1 MSLPVIQLDHVSK
14 RYPNG
19 FLALDKVSLAFHS
32 GEIHALLGE
41 NGAGKSTLMNIL
53 YGVHE
58 PSDGGV
64 LMDGRQV
71 IHRRPADAIANG
83 IGMVHQHFK
92 LVMPF
97 TVTEN
102 LALVAKGARR
112 AEFRRHADVRAFM
125 ARYGVDLDPAA
136 IVGHLPLALQQRVE
150 ILKALINDS
159 RVLLL
164 DEPSTILTPT
174 EIENLYATLRRIAEQ
189 GTAVAVVTHNVNEVL
204 THVDRYTVLRR
215 GQTNG
220 AGLVAQTTAG
230 ELVERIVGH
239 AVDGVARIGAQRK
252 GQGERMTLTDVTLR
266 PSSGSPGLHQINVT
280 LRAGEVVGIAGVEG
294 NGQSELFGLLAGQR
308 QPETGQVQRSDT
320 DVTVALVPQD
330 RHHEGLSLDLSVA
343 QNLLYSRIMRGDY
356 RRAGLLDHRA
366 IGEQAKQM
374 IAESDIRTWS
384 HTSTARSLSGGNQQ
398 KIVVARAMAQAASV
412 IVVYQ
417 PTRGLDVAAAEAVLT
432 RLAAAADAGTC
443 VVIISSNIEE
453 LIRVSDRILVLNGGR
468 ITGEVSGTNM
478 SISAIGPLMVLN
490 AVEPSVE
497 GSGQTNTF
505 TSREPLD
512 A

>member
-1 MSLPVIQLDHVSK
+1 MSVPVIALDHVSK

-19 FLALDKVSLAFHS
+19 FLALEKVSLAFED

-58 PSDGGV
+58 PSEGGV
-64 LMDGRQV
+64 LMEGRQV
-71 IHRRPADAIANG
+71 IHRRPADAIAKG

-112 AEFRRHADVRAFM
+112 KAFRRHADVRAFM
-125 ARYGVDLDPAA
+125 ERYGVDLDPAA
-136 IVGHLPLALQQRVE
+136 VVGHLPLALQQRVE
-150 ILKALINDS
+150 ILKALVNDS

-164 DEPSTILTPT
+164 DEPSTILTPA
-174 EIENLYATLRRIAEQ
+174 EIENLYATLRRIADR
-189 GTAVAVVTHNVNEVL
+189 GTAVAVVTHNVDEVL
-204 THVDRYTVLRR
+204 AHVDRYTVLRR
-215 GQTNG
+215 GRTNG
-220 AGLVAQTTAG
+220 TGLIAETTAAD
-230 ELVERIVGH
+230 LVERIVGH
-239 AVDGVARIGAQRK
+239 AVDGAARIGRHRTGDA
-252 GQGERMTLTDVTLR
+252 ERMSLAGVSLR
-266 PSSGSPGLHQINVT
+266 PTSGSPGLHGINLT
-280 LRAGEVVGIAGVEG
+280 LRASEVIGVAGVEG
-294 NGQSELFGLLAGQR
+294 NGQTELFDLLAGQR
-308 QPETGQVQRSDT
+308 RPESGQVRRSDPG
-320 DVTVALVPQD
+320 VTVALVPQD

-343 QNLLYSRIMRGDY
+343 QNLLYPKIMRGEY
-356 RRAGLLDHRA
+356 RRAGLLDHGA
-366 IGEQAKQM
+366 IGEQAKKM
-374 IAESDIRTWS
+374 IAEADIRTYS
-384 HTSTARSLSGGNQQ
+384 HATPARSLSGGNQQ
-398 KIVVARAMAQAASV
+398 KIVLARAMAEAASV

-432 RLAAAADAGTC
+432 RLAGAADTGTC

-468 ITGEVSGTNM
+468 ITGEVSGDAM
-478 SISAIGPLMVLN
+478 SVKTIGPLMTLGRPTPSI
-490 AVEPSVE
+490 ALEPI
-497 GSGQTNTF
+497 
-505 TSREPLD
+505 D

>member
-1 MSLPVIQLDHVSK
+1 MSVPVIQLDHVSK

-19 FLALDKVSLAFHS
+19 FLALENVSLAFHTR
-32 GEIHALLGE
+32 EIHALLGE

-58 PSDGGV
+58 PTEGGV

-112 AEFRRHADVRAFM
+112 ATFRRASDVRDFM
-125 ARYGVDLDPAA
+125 ERYGVDLDPAA
-136 IVGHLPLALQQRVE
+136 VVGQLPLALQQRVE
-150 ILKALINDS
+150 ILKALVNES

-174 EIENLYATLRRIAEQ
+174 EIENLYATLRRIRDQ
-189 GTAVAVVTHNVNEVL
+189 GTAVAVVTHNVDEVL
-204 THVDRYTVLRR
+204 AHVDRYTVLKR
-215 GQTNG
+215 GRTNG
-220 AGLVAQTTAG
+220 TGLISQTTAA

-239 AVDGVARIGAQRK
+239 AVSTAARIGGQRV
-252 GQGERMTLTDVTLR
+252 GGDVRLCLAGATLR
-266 PSSGSPGLHQINVT
+266 PTSGSPGLHQIDLT
-280 LRAGEVVGIAGVEG
+280 LRAGEVVGVAGVEG
-294 NGQSELFGLLAGQR
+294 NGQTELFDLLAGQR
-308 QPETGQVQRSDT
+308 LPESGQVKLSDPG
-320 DVTVALVPQD
+320 VTVAVVPQD
-330 RHHEGLSLDLSVA
+330 RHHEGLSLDLSVS
-343 QNLLYSRIMRGDY
+343 QNLLYPRIMRGEF
-356 RRAGLLDHRA
+356 RRAGLLDHGA
-366 IGEQAKQM
+366 IGKQAKAM
-374 IAESDIRTWS
+374 INESDIRTYS
-384 HTSTARSLSGGNQQ
+384 HAAPARSLSGGNQQ
-398 KIVVARAMAQAASV
+398 KIVVARAMDQAASV

-432 RLAAAADAGTC
+432 RLATAADSGTS

-453 LIRVSDRILVLNGGR
+453 LIRISDRILVVNGGR
-468 ITGEVSGTNM
+468 ITGEVTGAAM
-478 SISAIGPLMVLN
+478 SAKAIGPLMTLGRQTRSTSL
-490 AVEPSVE
+490 EPV
-497 GSGQTNTF
+497 
-505 TSREPLD
+505 D

>member
-1 MSLPVIQLDHVSK
+1 MPAPVIQLDHVSK

-19 FLALDKVSLAFHS
+19 FLALERVSLAFHA

-58 PSDGGV
+58 PTEGGV
-64 LMDGRQV
+64 LIAGRQV

-112 AEFRRHADVRAFM
+112 AMFRRPADVRAFM
-125 ARYGVDLDPAA
+125 ARFGVDLDPAA
-136 IVGHLPLALQQRVE
+136 VVGRLPLALQQRVE

-164 DEPSTILTPT
+164 DEPSTILTPL
-174 EIENLYATLRRIAEQ
+174 EIENLYATLRHIADQ
-189 GTAVAVVTHNVNEVL
+189 GTAVAVVTHNVDEVL
-204 THVDRYTVLRR
+204 THVDRYTVLKR
-215 GQTNG
+215 GRTNG
-220 AGLVAQTTAG
+220 TGLIADTDAG

-239 AVDGVARIGAQRK
+239 AVSNAARIGAQRTA
-252 GQGERMTLTDVTLR
+252 GAERLRLTEATLR
-266 PSSGSPGLHQINVT
+266 PSSGSPGLHRINLT
-280 LRAGEVVGIAGVEG
+280 LRAGEVVGVAGVEG
-294 NGQSELFGLLAGQR
+294 NGQSELFDLLAGQR
-308 QPETGQVQRSDT
+308 QPESGQVLRSDANI
-320 DVTVALVPQD
+320 TVAVVPQD

-343 QNLLYSRIMRGDY
+343 QNLLYPRIMRGQY
-356 RRAGLLDHRA
+356 RRAGLLDHGA
-366 IGEQAKQM
+366 IGQQAKAM
-374 IAESDIRTWS
+374 IDESDIRTLS
-384 HTSTARSLSGGNQQ
+384 HATPARSLSGGNQQ
-398 KIVVARAMAQAASV
+398 KIVVARAMDQAASI

-432 RLAAAADAGTC
+432 RLADAADGGTS

-453 LIRVSDRILVLNGGR
+453 LIRVSDRILVVNGGR
-468 ITGEVSGTNM
+468 ITGEVSGMALTVK
-478 SISAIGPLMVLN
+478 AIGPLMTLSRPSHSPSP
-490 AVEPSVE
+490 EPV
-497 GSGQTNTF
+497 
-505 TSREPLD
+505 D

>member
-1 MSLPVIQLDHVSK
+1 MPASVIQLDHVSK

-19 FLALDKVSLAFHS
+19 FLALENVSLAFNTA
-32 GEIHALLGE
+32 EIHALLGE

-58 PSDGGV
+58 PTEGGV

-112 AEFRRHADVRAFM
+112 AAFKRQADVRAFM
-125 ARYGVDLDPAA
+125 ERYGVDLDPAA
-136 IVGHLPLALQQRVE
+136 VVGQLPLALQQRVE
-150 ILKALINDS
+150 ILKALVNDS

-174 EIENLYATLRRIAEQ
+174 EIENLYATLRRIRDQ
-189 GTAVAVVTHNVNEVL
+189 GTAVAVVTHNVDEVL
-204 THVDRYTVLRR
+204 AHVDRYTVLKR
-215 GQTNG
+215 GRTNG
-220 AGLVAQTTAG
+220 TGLIAETTAA

-239 AVDGVARIGAQRK
+239 AVSTAARIGRRRV
-252 GQGERMTLTDVTLR
+252 GGNERMRLTAATLR
-266 PSSGSPGLHQINVT
+266 PSSGSPGLHAIDLT

-294 NGQSELFGLLAGQR
+294 NGQTELFDLLAGQR
-308 QPETGQVQRSDT
+308 QPESGNVQRSDPS
-320 DVTVALVPQD
+320 VTVALVPQD

-343 QNLLYSRIMRGDY
+343 QNLLYPRIMKGEY
-356 RRAGLLDHRA
+356 RRAGLLDHGA
-366 IGEQAKQM
+366 IGTQARAM

-384 HTSTARSLSGGNQQ
+384 HSTPARSLSGGNQQ
-398 KIVVARAMAQAASV
+398 KIVVARAMDQAASI

-417 PTRGLDVAAAEAVLT
+417 PTRGLDVAAAEAVLR
-432 RLAAAADAGTC
+432 RLAAAADAGTS

-453 LIRVSDRILVLNGGR
+453 LIRVSDRILVVNGGR
-468 ITGEVSGTNM
+468 ITGELTGTEM
-478 SISAIGPLMVLN
+478 SVKAIGPLMTLGRQTHSISL
-490 AVEPSVE
+490 EPV
-497 GSGQTNTF
+497 
-505 TSREPLD
+505 D